1 MKNILKYNFIPVIFL
16 VSMILPGIHML
27 AQEATVHEKNILS
40 NAVVITA
47 TDFAFEAPEEIAS
60 GWTNIRFRNKGEQIH
75 LLLFSRLP
83 EGKNIDNYLTEAGI
97 PYNKLWY
104 LIRDGNAT
112 PQKMEASMGEIPEWF
127 GEVKFMGGA
136 GLVMPGGEA
145 ETTIN
150 LPPGNYVLECYAKT
164 EDGEIHFMEGM
175 ARPIL
180 VNNRSSE
187 ISPPEEDI
195 ELTIENGNMKVRGEL
210 TSGKQVVKV
219 KVAEKPETGLGH
231 NVHLARLETGANLQ
245 EVVQWMNW
253 FTPNGLRA
261 PSPAH
266 VTFMGGMHF
275 LPINRPGYFT
285 VDFSPGRYLFISGPA
300 AQQGV
305 MKEITVK

>member
-1 MKNILKYNFIPVIFL
+1 MKNLFKCNFLPLIFIVFL
-16 VSMILPGIHML
+16 VLPGLHTI
-27 AQEATVHEKNILS
+27 AQEAALGKKISSSDEI
-40 NAVVITA
+40 VITA
-47 TDFAFEAPEEIAS
+47 TDFAFEAPEQIAS
-60 GWTNIRFRNKGEQIH
+60 GWTNIRFKNEGQQVH

-83 EGKNIDNYLTEAGI
+83 QGKNIDNYLTEAGI

-150 LPPGNYVLECYAKT
+150 LPAGYYVLECYAKT
-164 EDGEIHFMEGM
+164 EEGEIHFMEGM
-175 ARPIL
+175 ARPML
-180 VNNRSSE
+180 VNERSSG
-187 ISPPEEDI
+187 ISPPTEDI
-195 ELTIENGNMKVRGEL
+195 ELTIGNDNIKVRGEL
-210 TSGKQVVKV
+210 TSGQQVVKV
-219 KVAEKPETGLGH
+219 NVVEKPKTGLGH
-231 NVHLARLETGANLQ
+231 NVHVARLEAGANLQ

-261 PSPAH
+261 PSPAQ

-275 LPINRPGYFT
+275 LPLHSPGYFT

-300 AQQGV
+300 AHQGV

>member
-1 MKNILKYNFIPVIFL
+1 MKNLFKHNFLLVIFL
-16 VSMILPGIHML
+16 VSLVLPGISAR
-27 AQEATVHEKNILS
+27 AQEAKLHEQNTLS
-40 NAVVITA
+40 DAVVITA
-47 TDFAFEAPEEIAS
+47 TDYAFEAPKEIAS
-60 GWTNIRFRNKGEQIH
+60 GWTNIRFRNEGQQIH

-83 EGKNIDNYLTEAGI
+83 EGKNIDDYLTEAGI

-112 PQKMEASMGEIPEWF
+112 PKQMEAAMGEIPDWF
-127 GEVKFMGGA
+127 EEVKFMGGA
-136 GLVMPGGEA
+136 GLVMPGREA

-150 LPPGNYVLECYAKT
+150 LPPGYYVLECYAKT

-180 VNNRSSE
+180 VNETSSKF
-187 ISPPEEDI
+187 SPPTEDI
-195 ELTIENGNMKVRGEL
+195 ELTIENDKISVRGDL
-210 TSGKQVVKV
+210 ISGKQVVKV
-219 KVAEKPETGLGH
+219 KVAEKPEKGLGH

-245 EVVQWMNW
+245 EVVQWMDW

-261 PSPAH
+261 PSPAQ
-266 VTFMGGMHF
+266 VTFIGGMHF
-275 LPINRPGYFT
+275 LPLNSAGYFT